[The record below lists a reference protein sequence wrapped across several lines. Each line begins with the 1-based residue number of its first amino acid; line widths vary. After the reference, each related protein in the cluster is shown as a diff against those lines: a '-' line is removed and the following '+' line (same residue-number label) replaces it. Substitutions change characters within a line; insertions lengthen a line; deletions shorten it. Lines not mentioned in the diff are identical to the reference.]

1 MFHFWSNKNSENL
14 NFIFEIWST
23 YFRTR
28 HNKPATMK
36 QTLFITTILLF
47 ILTSLTTLGQTADST
62 IQITSSVQADTITAK
77 SNSMEYDESDDFSP
91 GLFFFAMIGF
101 VFILVCV
108 GAGIVLTVLGLLI
121 IFGLV
126 SFGILSTSIIVG
138 LNKKSFAKGFKI
150 FIVMASTIGG
160 LLFCGVGFWLLN
172 KIVHWWTTQT
182 AIITG
187 ATSGLIAGFAFGL
200 LAYYILQRL
209 TTYFKQKLNLTTE
222 DNGSR

>member
-1 MFHFWSNKNSENL
+1 MKRQTLPATIANES
-14 NFIFEIWST
+14 
-23 YFRTR
+23 
-28 HNKPATMK
+28 ATMK
-36 QTLFITTILLF
+36 QKLFITTFLLF
-47 ILTSLTTLGQTADST
+47 ILTSLTTFGQTADST
-62 IQITSSVQADTITAK
+62 IRITSSVQADTISTK

-138 LNKKSFAKGFKI
+138 LNKKSFAKGFKT
-150 FIVMASTIGG
+150 FIVLASTIGG
-160 LLFCGVGFWLLN
+160 LLFFGVGFWLLN

>member
-1 MFHFWSNKNSENL
+1 
-14 NFIFEIWST
+14 
-23 YFRTR
+23 
-28 HNKPATMK
+28 MK

-47 ILTSLTTLGQTADST
+47 ILTSLTTFGQTADST
-62 IQITSSVQADTITAK
+62 IQVTSSVQADTITAK

-138 LNKKSFAKGFKI
+138 LNKKSFAKGFKT
-150 FIVMASTIGG
+150 FIILASTIGG
-160 LLFCGVGFWLLN
+160 LLFCGVGFWFLN
-172 KIVHWWTTQT
+172 IIVHWWTTQT

-187 ATSGLIAGFAFGL
+187 ATFGLIAGFAFGL
-200 LAYYILQRL
+200 SAYYILQRL
-209 TTYFKQKLNLTTE
+209 TTYFKQKLNLMTE
-222 DNGSR
+222 ENGSR

>member
-1 MFHFWSNKNSENL
+1 VQGLKTLPANIDNE
-14 NFIFEIWST
+14 T
-23 YFRTR
+23 
-28 HNKPATMK
+28 ATMK
-36 QTLFITTILLF
+36 LTLFITTILLF
-47 ILTSLTTLGQTADST
+47 TLTSLRTFAQTADST
-62 IQITSSVQADTITAK
+62 IQITNSVQTDTITTK
-77 SNSMEYDESDDFSP
+77 SNSMKYDENDDFSP

-138 LNKKSFAKGFKI
+138 LNKKSFAKGFKT
-150 FIVMASTIGG
+150 FFVLASTFVG
-160 LLFCGVGFWLLN
+160 LIFFGVGFWLLN
-172 KIVHWWTTQT
+172 KIAHWWTTQT

-187 ATSGLIAGFAFGL
+187 ATSGLFAGLAFGL
-200 LAYYILQRL
+200 LAYYVLQRL

-222 DNGSR
+222 DNGS